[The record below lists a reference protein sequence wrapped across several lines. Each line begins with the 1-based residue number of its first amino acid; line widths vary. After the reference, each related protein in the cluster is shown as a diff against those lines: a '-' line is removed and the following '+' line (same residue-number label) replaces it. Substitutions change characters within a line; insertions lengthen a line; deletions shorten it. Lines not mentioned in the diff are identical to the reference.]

1 VYNFVGLEGQ
11 EQLKHIKRG
20 AAMRSARLGVVGLVL
35 LSLVAVGFGIASA
48 QQAAQRETGYAVK
61 KPVVGAAC
69 PTCPWGAMA
78 EVIKAAMKPY
88 GWDVQICYYCAGGPR
103 EARLVSKAAMATPP
117 QNPSPDDLPTPKG
130 PLDFGVTGAEFLQW
144 AYLGLHDFAKDPGT
158 PQKQL
163 RVVANIQEP
172 TYYLVAVKADSG
184 INNLS
189 EIVEKKLPVKLIAR
203 TGIGGEMTPTIMQ
216 YYGISEEKVESFG
229 GTFGTGF
236 VREND
241 SDVLIGFGSL
251 VNAPEYNDFYE
262 MSQKYDLRY
271 LELAP
276 DLRARLAKEFY
287 VKEGTIPAGLLRGV
301 NRPIPTVV
309 RNGTVIYGRDD
320 MPDDFAYTLA
330 KAMDEQQELLM
341 WTHMNWSYNYRTVWK
356 ALDVPLHPGAARY
369 YREKGYMK

>member
-1 VYNFVGLEGQ
+1 
-11 EQLKHIKRG
+11 
-20 AAMRSARLGVVGLVL
+20 MRSTRLGIIVLVL
-35 LSLVAVGFGIASA
+35 LGLVAVGFGIAGAQTRGA

-69 PTCPWGAMA
+69 PLCPWGAMA
-78 EVIKAAMKPY
+78 DVIKAAMKPY
-88 GWDVQICYYCAGGPR
+88 GWDIQICYYCAGGPR

-144 AYLGLHDFAKDPGT
+144 AYLGVNDFAKDPGT

-163 RVVANIQEP
+163 RMVANIQEP
-172 TYYLVAVKADSG
+172 TYYFVAVKADSG
-184 INNLS
+184 ITSLS
-189 EIVEKKLPVKLIAR
+189 QIVEKRLPVKLIAR
-203 TGIGGEMTPTIMQ
+203 TGIGGEMTPTIME
-216 YYGISEEKVESFG
+216 YYGISEEKIESFG

-236 VREND
+236 LREKD

-262 MSQKYDLRY
+262 SSQKYDLTY

-276 DLRARLAKEFY
+276 DLRARLVKQFY
-287 VKEGTIPAGLLRGV
+287 VKEGTIPVGLLRGI

-330 KAMDEQQELLM
+330 KAMDEHQDLLQ
-341 WTHMNWSYNYRTVWK
+341 WTHMNFSYNWRTVWK
-356 ALDVPLHPGAARY
+356 AFDVPLHPGAARY
-369 YREKGYMK
+369 YKERGYMK

>member
-35 LSLVAVGFGIASA
+35 LFLVAVGFGIASA

-236 VREND
+236 VREKD